1 MKITAVIAEFN
12 PLHKGHAYLLSKAKE
27 NADGLLVLMS
37 GSCVQRGNFALLNKW
52 FRTHTALINGADL
65 VCELPYVVS
74 AQSAEYFASGSIKIL
89 NALNCC
95 SDLAFGS
102 EHGNITQLN
111 HVAQLLANETPAFK
125 TLLKGYLN
133 QHYSYARARQETLAS
148 ILGMQDAALLETP
161 NNILAIE
168 YLKAILQSNSLI
180 KPKTFLRKGQSYHG
194 DGQGLLSATS
204 IRHYFEE
211 DDFSNKDLTAS
222 LPYSTAL
229 LMQEKK
235 RQIAHPLA
243 SFYTTIRTQLL
254 TTAFDELLLL
264 PDAEKGLLFKMIKM
278 AKVCNHYPEFIEAV
292 SSKSCPKTRVQRLL
306 MNMVMQCHKNDIE
319 TFRSPSFTP
328 WLRVLG
334 FNTKGQALLKQLKTS
349 TDLPILTNIRSNQTR
364 LSPEQRH
371 LFQFDL
377 LSTDLRSLYC
387 DLDPEIGSDYTHKI
401 RRINEFKL
409 YSAFS

>member
-27 NADGLLVLMS
+27 NTDGVLVLMS

-52 FRTHTALINGADL
+52 FRANTALLNGADL

-89 NALNCC
+89 NALNAC

-102 EHGNITQLN
+102 EHGSIKQLN
-111 HVAQLLANETPAFK
+111 NVAQLLSNETPAFK
-125 TLLKGYLN
+125 TLLKDYLN
-133 QHYSYARARQETLAS
+133 QHYSYALARQKTVAS
-148 ILGMQDAALLETP
+148 MMSVEEAALLETP

-168 YLKAILQSNSLI
+168 YLKALIKSNSPI
-180 KPKTFLRKGQSYHG
+180 QPKTIIRKGQSYHG
-194 DGQGLLSATS
+194 DGHGLLSATS

-211 DDFSNKDLTAS
+211 DDFSNKDLMAS

-229 LMQEKK
+229 LIQEKK
-235 RQIAHPLA
+235 RQTAHPLA

-264 PDAEKGLLFKMIKM
+264 PDAEKGLLFKMVKM
-278 AKVCNHYPEFIEAV
+278 AKDCNHYTDFIEAV

-306 MNMVMQCHKNDIE
+306 MNMVMQCRKNDIE
-319 TFRSPSFTP
+319 TFRSPSFDP

-334 FNTKGQALLKQLKTS
+334 FNTKGQALLKQLKDS
-349 TDLPILTNIRSNQTR
+349 TDLPIITNVRSNQTH
-364 LSPEQRH
+364 LSVAQRR

-387 DLDPEIGSDYTHKI
+387 DLSPEVGSDYTHTI
-401 RRINEFKL
+401 RRI
-409 YSAFS
+409 